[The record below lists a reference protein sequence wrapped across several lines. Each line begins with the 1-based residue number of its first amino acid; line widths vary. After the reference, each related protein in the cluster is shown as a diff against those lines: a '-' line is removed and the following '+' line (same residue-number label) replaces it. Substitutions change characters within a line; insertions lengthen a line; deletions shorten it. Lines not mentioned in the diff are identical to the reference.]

1 MTTNSKRQ
9 VKTVGGKRFVLIEER
24 ELRQLERAAAQAKTG
39 KLPDYPPADADGNR
53 PAMEFARTSIARSII
68 EDRLA
73 AGLSQEELARL
84 AGVRQET
91 ISRLESGK
99 HSPTLRTVAKIDRA
113 MRAALQKTRAKKGK

>member
-9 VKTVGGKRFVLIEER
+9 VKIVGGKRFVLVEER
-24 ELRQLERAAAQAKTG
+24 ELRQLERRAAANTV
-39 KLPDYPPADADGNR
+39 KLPEYPPADAKGSR
-53 PAMEFARTSIARSII
+53 PAVEFARTSIARSII
-68 EDRLA
+68 DDRLA

-99 HSPTLRTVAKIDRA
+99 HSPTLRTIEKIDRA
-113 MRAALQKTRAKKGK
+113 TRAALQKTRAKRGK

>member
-24 ELRQLERAAAQAKTG
+24 ELLRLERAAAKAETV
-39 KLPDYPPADADGNR
+39 KLPEYPPADAKGNR
-53 PAMEFARTSIARSII
+53 PAVEFARTSIARRMI
-68 EDRLA
+68 EDRRA

-99 HSPTLRTVAKIDRA
+99 HSPTLRTVEKIDRA
-113 MRAALQKTRAKKGK
+113 VQAALQKTRTNKVK